1 MKGSIGMEYT
11 PEPRLP
17 TNNIPHRD
25 LPHHTPL
32 NPRETPAETTRQHEY
47 QRYRQSPRWLAL
59 AHAVRMRAKGKCEI
73 CYRANG
79 QECAHLTYD
88 RVFNERM
95 TDLQWLCPRCHREL
109 DTSLGFGS

>member
-1 MKGSIGMEYT
+1 MEYT

-17 TNNIPHRD
+17 TNNFPHSDPR
-25 LPHHTPL
+25 HHTPL
-32 NPRETPAETTRQHEY
+32 PAQSTPAKTTWQGEY
-47 QRYRQSPRWLAL
+47 QRYLQSPRWRALAL
-59 AHAVRMRAKGKCEI
+59 AVRMRAKGKCEI

-88 RVFNERM
+88 RMFNERM
-95 TDLQWLCPRCHREL
+95 TDLLWLCPRCHREL